1 LSDDLAPAPSAGRR
15 WLQVVKLLVGV
26 ALLVAVVWMIDW
38 RDSIVLEDGTPKGH
52 RVTGELLDDV
62 PRHWDAASTVRFRD
76 AESGAVG
83 TYTAANLRTDK
94 SGPDVNEGLI
104 RLVKR
109 SDKGLLALGLLAY
122 GLIAQ
127 IGVLRWWL
135 LLRAQDIRVPF
146 GLARRLTF
154 LGFFFNNVVPG
165 PTGGDLVKAVYI
177 SRRTHKRAQSIV
189 TVVIDRVA
197 GIIALALIAAV
208 VLVFNLDNPEYRELA
223 AFIGLFLGG
232 VAVASMLFFS
242 RRVRRFIRFEH
253 WSARLPGGGMIR
265 KADEAVFLW
274 RHHKRAVAV
283 ALLLSFANQL
293 SIQGLMLLFASA
305 LHVTTA
311 AGEPLVWWSYMVVLP
326 VAFIVTALPV
336 LPGGWGVREAAFAAC
351 FHFVG
356 VERNPAIALSVVN
369 GMTQLAWS
377 LLGGVYF
384 LADRGAG
391 SVVTAPPGIDEA
403 VR

>member
-1 LSDDLAPAPSAGRR
+1 MQA
-15 WLQVVKLLVGV
+15 VKLALGV
-26 ALLVAVVWMIDW
+26 VLFAFVVWLVDW
-38 RDSIVLEDGTPKGH
+38 HDSIVLADGTPAGH
-52 RVTGELLDDV
+52 KIVGEIVGEV
-62 PRHWDAASTVRFRD
+62 PRRWEPDSRVAFRPVDGEEKSYSASELHEDKT
-76 AESGAVG
+76 GA
-83 TYTAANLRTDK
+83 
-94 SGPDVNEGLI
+94 PDVNEGLVRI
-104 RLVKR
+104 VRR
-109 SDKGLLALGLLAY
+109 SDKGLLAIGLLLF
-122 GLIAQ
+122 GVITH

-177 SRRTHKRAQSIV
+177 ARRTDKRAQSIV
-189 TVVIDRVA
+189 TVVIDRIV
-197 GIIALALIAAV
+197 GILALALIAAI
-208 VLVFNLDNPEYRELA
+208 VLVFHLDNPQFRELA

-232 VAVASMLFFS
+232 VAVAAMLFFS
-242 RRVRRFIRFEH
+242 RRVRRLIRFEH

-274 RHHKRAVAV
+274 RNHKKDVGV

-293 SIQGLMLLFASA
+293 SIQGLMLLFAAA
-305 LHVTTA
+305 LHVTTS
-311 AGEPLVWWSYMVVLP
+311 AGEPLPWTSYMVVLP
-326 VAFIVTALPV
+326 VAFIVSALPV
-336 LPGGWGVREAAFAAC
+336 LPGGWGVREAAFAYC
-351 FHFVG
+351 FHFVA

-384 LADRGAG
+384 LADRGGGAVAAPAAG
-391 SVVTAPPGIDEA
+391 KDGTIG
-403 VR
+403 

>member
-1 LSDDLAPAPSAGRR
+1 VSEESAPAPSAGKR
-15 WLQVVKLLVGV
+15 WVQAVKLLVGV
-26 ALLVAVVWMIDW
+26 ALLAWVVMLINW
-38 RDSIVLEDGTPKGH
+38 RDSVVLADGT
-52 RVTGELLDDV
+52 VVAGEIVEDV
-62 PRHWDAASTVRFRD
+62 PRHWDAASRVRFRD
-76 AESGAVG
+76 AEG
-83 TYTAANLRTDK
+83 TERSYAAADLKADK
-94 SGPDVNEGLI
+94 VGPDVNEGLI
-104 RLVKR
+104 RLVRR
-109 SDKGLLALGLLAY
+109 SDKGLLVLGLLIY
-122 GLIAQ
+122 GLITQ

-154 LGFFFNNVVPG
+154 VGFFFNNVVPG

-177 SRRTHKRAQSIV
+177 ARLTDKRAQAIV
-189 TVVIDRVA
+189 TVVIDRIV
-197 GIIALALIAAV
+197 GIIALALIAAC
-208 VLVFNLDNPEYRELA
+208 VLVFNLDNPEYRALA

-242 RRVRRFIRFEH
+242 RRVRRLIRFET

-274 RHHKRAVAV
+274 RNHKKDVAV
-283 ALLLSFANQL
+283 ALLLSFANQI
-293 SIQGLMLLFASA
+293 SIQGLMLLFAAA

-311 AGEPLVWWSYMVVLP
+311 SGEPLVWWAYMIVLP
-326 VAFIVTALPV
+326 VAFIVSALPV
-336 LPGGWGVREAAFAAC
+336 LPGGWGVREAAFAYC

-377 LLGGVYF
+377 LLGGIFF
-384 LADRGAG
+384 LADRGGG
-391 SVVTAPPGIDEA
+391 SVPAPSPGKDEA